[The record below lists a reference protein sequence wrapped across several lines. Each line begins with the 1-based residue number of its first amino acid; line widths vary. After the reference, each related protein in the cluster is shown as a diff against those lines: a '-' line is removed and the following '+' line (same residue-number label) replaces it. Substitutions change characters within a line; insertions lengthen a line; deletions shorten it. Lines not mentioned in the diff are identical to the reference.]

1 MDNGYGHPM
10 ITSLITETNGMFDFI
25 GNLQTHMPFATFGK
39 DDGIIQT
46 CCIMVEGLWKVHIF
60 DGKEW
65 RRVNTGMPEDA
76 TECSPFIEYDPMSAM
91 MSMTFIA
98 GASKEKGYM
107 RFAMYRIDDLTHPSA
122 RKIIDANCGFFWK
135 TILVHAG
142 GAGAISIDKC
152 DTTTAIEIR
161 NCEYNYRVTSTG
173 RSLFEIL
180 ATGQMNGGEIFTWL
194 IDTHFKKAY
203 AITSNGEPLYKP
215 CLINGEWYHCR
226 KIGEGFEDRK
236 IEKADNVALIPLD
249 WDGNIVMDRHEI
261 LHEDEMQ

>member
-1 MDNGYGHPM
+1 
-10 ITSLITETNGMFDFI
+10 MFDFDE
-25 GNLQTHMPFATFGK
+25 NLKTHMPFAAFGRN
-39 DDGIIQT
+39 DDMVQT
-46 CCIMVEGLWKVHIF
+46 CCIMVDGLWKVHIL
-60 DGKEW
+60 DNGEW
-65 RRVNTGMPEDA
+65 KRVSTGMPEDA
-76 TECSPFIEYDPMSAM
+76 TECSPFIEYDPMTDV

-98 GASKEKGYM
+98 GASKEKGHM
-107 RFAMYRIDDLTHPSA
+107 RFALYRIDDLEHPSV
-122 RKIIDANCGFFWK
+122 RKLTDASCGFFWK
-135 TILVHAG
+135 TILVHANA
-142 GAGAISIDKC
+142 AGAISIERQDAI
-152 DTTTAIEIR
+152 TTIDIR

-203 AITSNGEPLYKP
+203 SITSNGEPLYKP

-226 KIGEGFEDRK
+226 KNGKGFEDRK